1 MRCFVLIDVVAG
13 LDVFVSSDIVV
24 DLEAVVSI
32 DVVVGEN
39 FFLPAFT

>member
-1 MRCFVLIDVVAG
+1 MRYFVLIDVVAG
-13 LDVFVSSDIVV
+13 LDVIVSSDIVV
-24 DLEAVVSI
+24 GLEAVVSI

>member
-13 LDVFVSSDIVV
+13 LDVIVSSDIVV
-24 DLEAVVSI
+24 GLEAVVSI

>member
-1 MRCFVLIDVVAG
+1 MRYFVLIDVVAG